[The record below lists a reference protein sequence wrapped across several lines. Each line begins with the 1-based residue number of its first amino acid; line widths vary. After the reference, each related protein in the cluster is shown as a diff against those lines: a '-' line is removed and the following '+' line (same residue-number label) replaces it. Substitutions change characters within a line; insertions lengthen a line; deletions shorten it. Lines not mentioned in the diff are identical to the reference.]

1 MTSKYAGRVNAPP
14 FPEDAEWL
22 NTSHPLTLG
31 HFTGKLLV
39 LDFWTYCC
47 INCLQMLP
55 ALRALERKY
64 PEEIAVVGVHT
75 AKFDEERAR
84 ENIRQAIMRYGVI
97 HPVVNDADKRVW
109 DAYAVHSWPTLM
121 FVDPGG
127 KVIGRFEG
135 ELTYDDGVTL
145 IDEMLA
151 EFRAAGTLK
160 PEPAIGRLE
169 PLKHNALSYPGKV
182 LADPENERLFISDT
196 GHHRVLVTDLDGAI
210 QTMIGSGIEG
220 VADGVLESAQFS
232 QPQGLALFGE
242 GLYVADTGNHA
253 IRYVDLEVGIVETIA
268 GTGRQGIGHV
278 EGGAALEVDLRSPWD
293 LALAGRDVHV
303 AMAGS
308 HQIWTLNLD
317 THVIQATVGTGAEGI
332 VDGPP
337 EEAVLAQPSGVC
349 VDEDDVVFFADSESS
364 AIRSADSISAH
375 FVDTLV
381 GAGLFE
387 FGDVDGESSVARLQ
401 HPLGIDYIGGIIFVA
416 DTYNHKIKRLG
427 TDTLTIVTLAGTGE
441 PGSYDGPVASAS
453 FYEPGGISVTDESIY
468 VADTNNHVVRV
479 IDLDTETVSTLDVD
493 F

>member
-1 MTSKYAGRVNAPP
+1 MTNKYAGKVNAPP
-14 FPEDAEWL
+14 FPEGIEWL
-22 NTSHPLTLG
+22 NTLSHLTLSD
-31 HFTGKLLV
+31 FAGKLLV

-47 INCLQMLP
+47 INCLQTLP

-64 PEEIAVVGVHT
+64 SEEIAVVGVHT

-109 DAYAVHSWPTLM
+109 DSYAVHSWPTLM

-135 ELTYDDGVTL
+135 ELTYDEGVTL

-151 EFRAAGTLK
+151 EFKAAGTLK
-160 PEPAIGRLE
+160 PSPAIGQLE
-169 PLKHNALSYPGKV
+169 SPERGVLSYPGKV
-182 LADPENERLFISDT
+182 LADPDNERLFISDT

-210 QTMIGSGIEG
+210 QTVIGSGIEG
-220 VADGVLESAQFS
+220 LADGVLEGAQFS

-242 GLYVADTGNHA
+242 QLYVADTGNHA
-253 IRYVDLEVGIVETIA
+253 IRYVDLEMGIVESIA
-268 GTGRQGIGHV
+268 GTGRQGVGFV

-293 LALAGRDVHV
+293 LALAGRDIHV

-317 THVIQATVGTGAEGI
+317 TNIIQATVGTGDEGI

-337 EEAVLAQPSGVC
+337 EEALLAQPSGVC
-349 VDEDDVVFFADSESS
+349 VDEDDMLYVADSESS

-375 FVDTLV
+375 HVETLV

-387 FGDVDGESSVARLQ
+387 FGDVDGEVSAARLQ
-401 HPLGIDYIGGIIFVA
+401 HPLGIDYLGGIVFVA
-416 DTYNHKIKRLG
+416 DTYNHRIKRLG
-427 TDTLTIVTLAGTGE
+427 TETLTVSTVAGTGE
-441 PGSYDGPVASAS
+441 AGTQDGPAASAS
-453 FYEPGGISVTDESIY
+453 FYEPGGLSVTDDSVY
-468 VADTNNHVVRV
+468 VADTNNHAIRV
-479 IDLDTETVSTLDVD
+479 IELDTGTVSTLDVD

>member
-1 MTSKYAGRVNAPP
+1 M
-14 FPEDAEWL
+14 
-22 NTSHPLTLG
+22 LG
-31 HFTGKLLV
+31 DFTGKLLV

-47 INCLQMLP
+47 IKCLQTLP

-109 DAYAVHSWPTLM
+109 DAYAVHSWPTLI

-127 KVIGRFEG
+127 KVIGRYEG
-135 ELTYDDGVTL
+135 ELAYEDGVTL

-151 EFRAAGTLK
+151 EFRASGTLK
-160 PEPAIGRLE
+160 PGPAIGQLE
-169 PLKHNALSYPGKV
+169 PPERGALSYPGKV

-196 GHHRVLVTDLDGAI
+196 GHHRVLVTGLDGAI

-220 VADGVLESAQFS
+220 VADGVLEGAQFS

-293 LALAGRDVHV
+293 LALAGRDMHV

-317 THVIQATVGTGAEGI
+317 TNVIQATVGTGAEGI

-375 FVDTLV
+375 HVNTLV

-401 HPLGIDYIGGIIFVA
+401 HPLGIDYIGGIVFVA
-416 DTYNHKIKRLG
+416 DTYNHKIKRLA
-427 TDTLTIVTLAGTGE
+427 TDTLTMVTLAGTGE
-441 PGSYDGPVASAS
+441 RGAGDGPVESAS
-453 FYEPGGISVTDESIY
+453 FYEPGGISVTDDSIY